1 MRIIIIIFGI
11 FLTFF
16 SNAQKINSELLV
28 NSWKLLFVGEQMIPS
43 DEAIIFKFTK
53 NKLFIESD
61 KNSNVLDYKV
71 DKNNIIITN
80 ESKKIIW
87 SIEELDNSKLIFLD
101 EQSIKFSFVI
111 LNTNK
116 DFLVQL
122 PQPPPPP
129 PPQLDEINAKSPGY
143 DNVSSDVEPEI
154 YTIIEDQP
162 SFPGCEDILDKT
174 ERQRCSDKKMVTFL
188 AENAG
193 YPEAAR
199 EAGFEGTVFI
209 RFVVETDGSISS
221 IEALKDQTP
230 GGGLKD
236 ASLNAVRAMNNMEKK
251 WNPGMQKGKPVRV
264 RVVVPVKFKLDFE
277 DAQYSIETDFRPNG
291 NITKQLE
298 GVWKIISINNDIIP
312 QNNNLLIEFKTGAK
326 VIFTYNEK
334 VDKDGSWKISK
345 DSKKIIISKPYE
357 SESEVWGIKIL
368 DKDRLC
374 IIDSKMGSFEL
385 IKQ

>member
-1 MRIIIIIFGI
+1 L
-11 FLTFF
+11 LT
-16 SNAQKINSELLV
+16 A
-28 NSWKLLFVGEQMIPS
+28 GEEMIPS
-43 DEAIIFKFTK
+43 DEEVIFKFTK

-61 KNSNVLDYKV
+61 KNSGVLDYKI
-71 DKNNIIITN
+71 DKKNIIITN
-80 ESKKIIW
+80 EDKKIIW
-87 SIEELDNSKLIFLD
+87 SVEELDNSKLIFID
-101 EQSIKFSFVI
+101 EQSVRFRFVM

-116 DFLVQL
+116 DFLVS
-122 PQPPPPP
+122 PPPPP
-129 PPQLDEINAKSPGY
+129 PPPPPSYFDEKNAKSPRY

-174 ERQRCSDKKMVTFL
+174 ERQRCSDIKMVTFL
-188 AENAG
+188 AQNAG

-199 EAGFEGTVFI
+199 DAGFEGTVFV
-209 RFVVETDGSISS
+209 RFVVETNGSISN
-221 IEALKDQTP
+221 IEVLKDQTP

-236 ASLNAVRAMNNMEKK
+236 ASLNAVRAMNYMEKK

-264 RVVVPVKFKLDFE
+264 RVVVPVKFKLDFDE
-277 DAQYSIETDFRPNG
+277 AQYSIETDFRPNG
-291 NITKQLE
+291 NISKQLE
-298 GVWKIISINNDIIP
+298 GVWKIISINNDSIP
-312 QNNNLLIEFKTGAK
+312 RNNNLFIEFKTGAK

-334 VDKDGSWKISK
+334 IDEDGSWKISQ
-345 DSKKIIISKPYE
+345 DSKKIIISYIDG